1 LCSVPSNE
9 GRAEVTHDI
18 MDINKILSKLFGN
31 KSSRDMKAIQPW
43 VEKIKAAYPAIQ
55 ALDND
60 GLRAKTKEWQEKI
73 QHSADD
79 IKEKIEALKAKVE
92 ETPIEDREVI
102 FNQIDKLETQVLDK
116 MEEALN
122 EALPEVLAIVKEV

>member
-1 LCSVPSNE
+1 
-9 GRAEVTHDI
+9 

-31 KSSRDMKAIQPW
+31 KSSRDMKLIQPW

-55 ALDND
+55 QLDND
-60 GLRAKTKEWQEKI
+60 ALRAKTKEWQHTI

-79 IKEKIEALKAKVE
+79 IKAKIDELKAKVE

-102 FNQIDKLETQVLDK
+102 FTQIDKLETQVLDK
-116 MEEALN
+116 MEVA
-122 EALPEVLAIVKEV
+122 

>member
-1 LCSVPSNE
+1 
-9 GRAEVTHDI
+9 
-18 MDINKILSKLFGN
+18 MDINKFLSKLFGN
-31 KSSRDMKAIQPW
+31 KSTRDMKLIQPW

-60 GLRAKTKEWQEKI
+60 ALRAKTKELQHTI

-79 IKEKIEALKAKVE
+79 IKEKIEELKGKVE

-102 FNQIDKLETQVLDK
+102 FTSSKPKCST
-116 MEEALN
+116 AWR
-122 EALPEVLAIVKEV
+122 LPSTTRCPKCLPL

>member
-1 LCSVPSNE
+1 
-9 GRAEVTHDI
+9 
-18 MDINKILSKLFGN
+18 MKL
-31 KSSRDMKAIQPW
+31 IQPW

-60 GLRAKTKEWQEKI
+60 ALRAKTKEIQHTI

-79 IKEKIEALKAKVE
+79 IKEKIEELKAKIE

-102 FNQIDKLETQVLDK
+102 FSQIDKLETQVLDK
-116 MEEALN
+116 MEVALD
-122 EALPEVLAIVKEV
+122 EALPEVLAIVKDTARRFAENETVVVTANDFDR